1 MSDPRQ
7 GQLLWA
13 PRADAR
19 ATTRMGAFLDWAE
32 ASLGVELPTYQA
44 AWEWSVTDLD
54 AFWDAVAR
62 WFGVPFH
69 ERPRAV
75 LGERSMPGA
84 TWFPG
89 ATINYAELALASPD
103 DRPALVARSQ
113 TRPDVT
119 LTRRELAEQVA
130 RVAAGF
136 ERLGIGQGDR
146 VVGYLPNVPETIV
159 AFLACASLGAIW
171 SSCAP
176 EFGVRSVIDRVRQ
189 IGPKVLLA
197 VDGYRY
203 GERVVER
210 HGEVAAIRAALGT
223 LEHTVVLPYL
233 RDTVDLAA
241 FDAPGAAGTLLGWGE
256 LAARPGSLDFIPV
269 AFDHPL
275 YVLYTSGTT
284 GPPKA
289 IVHGHGGIALEHL
302 KVLAL
307 HHDLGPDDRLFW
319 FSTTGWM
326 MWNKLVSGLL
336 VGSTLALFDGDPGH
350 PDLTTLWRFAADARV
365 TVFGA
370 GAPFYLRCA
379 KAGLSPVD
387 RFDLSRIRS
396 VCSTGSPLPP
406 EGFAWIYEHVARD
419 QMLGSVSGGTDTCTA
434 FVGSCP
440 LLPVH
445 AGEITCR
452 CLGAKVEAYDEQGRS
467 VVGQRGE
474 LVITAPMPSMPV
486 GFWNDPDGAA
496 YRAAYFDHFP
506 GVWRHG
512 DWIEITGRGSCVIT
526 GRSDATLNRGGVR
539 LGTSEL
545 YSVVES
551 IDRVADSLVI
561 HHDDPNGG
569 PGELI
574 LFVVPARGATLDDA
588 LRRAITDALR
598 RELSPRH
605 VPDAMHQIPEVP
617 RTISGKKMEVP
628 VKRVLA
634 GEPVEKV
641 ANPGAMANPGS
652 LAPFVAMGRPGGPR

>member
-1 MSDPRQ
+1 VTDARLGKP
-7 GQLLWA
+7 LWE

-32 ASLGVELPTYQA
+32 ASLGLELPTYA
-44 AWEWSVTDLD
+44 SAWEWSVSDLE
-54 AFWDAVAR
+54 AFWGAVSR
-62 WFGVPFH
+62 YFEVPFH
-69 ERPRAV
+69 VQPRAV
-75 LGERSMPGA
+75 LSDRSMPGA
-84 TWFPG
+84 RWFPG
-89 ATINYAELALASPD
+89 STLNYAELALAARD
-103 DRPALVARSQ
+103 DAPALVARSQ
-113 TRPDVT
+113 TRPDST
-119 LTRRELAEQVA
+119 MTRRELADAVA
-130 RVAAGF
+130 GVATGLR
-136 ERLGIGQGDR
+136 RLGVSRGDR
-146 VVGYLPNVPETIV
+146 VVGYLPNVPETVV

-189 IGPKVLLA
+189 IEPKVLLA

-203 GERVVER
+203 GDRVVAR
-210 HGEVAAIRAALGT
+210 HREVAAIRAGLST
-223 LEHTVVLPYL
+223 LEHTVLLPYL
-233 RDTVDLAA
+233 REDVDPSA
-241 FDAPGAAGTLLGWGE
+241 FDAPGAAGALLGWGE
-256 LAARPGSLDFIPV
+256 LSADPGPLDLTPV
-269 AFDHPL
+269 PFDHPL

-336 VGSTLALFDGDPGH
+336 VGSALVLFDGDPGH
-350 PDLTTLWRFAADARV
+350 PDLGTLWRLAAELRV
-365 TVFGA
+365 SVFGA
-370 GAPFYLRCA
+370 GAPFFMRCA
-379 KAGLSPVD
+379 KAGLSPGE
-387 RFDLSRIRS
+387 RLDLSRIRS

-406 EGFAWIYEHVARD
+406 EGFVWIYEHVARD
-419 QMLGSVSGGTDTCTA
+419 QMLGSVSGGTDVCTA
-434 FVGSCP
+434 FVGACP

-445 AGEITCR
+445 AGEIACR
-452 CLGAKVEAYDEQGRS
+452 CLGAKVEAYDERGRP
-467 VVGQRGE
+467 VIGQRGE
-474 LVITAPMPSMPV
+474 LVLTEPMPSMPV
-486 GFWNDPDGAA
+486 GFWNDPDGSA

-512 DWIEITGRGSCVIT
+512 DWIEITERGSCIIT

-539 LGTSEL
+539 LGTAEL
-545 YSVVES
+545 YSVVEA
-551 IDRVADSLVI
+551 IDGVADSLVI
-561 HHDDPNGG
+561 HQDDAQGG

-574 LFVVPARGATLDDA
+574 LFVVPARGSRLDAD
-588 LRRAITDALR
+588 LERAIADALR

-605 VPDAMHQIPEVP
+605 VPDAMHEIPEVP

-634 GEPVEKV
+634 GEPVENV
-641 ANPGAMANPGS
+641 ANPGAMSNPGS
-652 LAPFVAMGRPGGPR
+652 LAPFVALAKVG